1 MNFLKQLTVGIALM
15 FVLGVG
21 TATGQ
26 TNSAGCVPP
35 QPGISETP
43 PCAAAAQ
50 TSDDSETLGQT
61 ITPPAA
67 NTVQESSFSDL
78 ALDVIERLLFL
89 F

>member
-1 MNFLKQLTVGIALM
+1 MNFLRKLTVGIVLM

-43 PCAAAAQ
+43 PCAAANQ

-61 ITPPAA
+61 NTPPAA
-67 NTVQESSFSDL
+67 NMADETSFTDL